1 LKRALK
7 KRVEAVLENTPS
19 EDALVEEVNQ
29 FNPRVN
35 RRVPTKAAMIGLAI
49 SMGASSFLVTQ
60 QSDQALAAE
69 PVASEKAASVTAAP
83 DTEVNFAPT
92 QKLESQAVS
101 SVSVPENPAIVE
113 PTAISHVP
121 GLGAKWQFAGNGIS
135 GNKKP
140 QAAEGL
146 SVPSV
151 NTKQQTANK
160 LSIAYGVAPAK
171 TTSLN
176 AQPQIVATVS
186 TQSSEVNAQLKAQ
199 QEFAINRLRQ
209 KSDRLRES
217 LTELHSEQS
226 KDASQSV
233 TVAASGM
240 NPGSIAPSIVATKS
254 NTQQSETLANT
265 SRASLVSRLKQS
277 SAAQL
282 PVNQT
287 PTSVAPSSVA
297 PSASSGYAV
306 KSGDTLAT
314 IAQRS
319 GTSVSELVKANNLNN
334 PNQLQ
339 ISQKLI
345 IPTAVE
351 SNIAQQTPMGLS
363 GNTSFTTTNTIA
375 AENASPKKV
384 ASGLVT
390 PENNVNPATAPSSTG
405 ANTVASTVT
414 PEVPNSALSYGVG
427 GETPIPKAFAQMQ
440 LAKRPPVTEN
450 KAKGNQR
457 LRSLKEEIERLQA
470 KYRSQE
476 SGNPVASEVA
486 EVNSAAVS
494 VPVYRPNAVSVP
506 VPVYRPNTA
515 AVPIPIYRPDAAVQ
529 IPVPR
534 PMQPTY
540 SAQPIQPRY
549 RGTVQANE
557 PVNPEFRQ
565 NSGIRVAT
573 PNVGNASQYFG
584 GMRGTAVSPEL
595 PPLAAVGDQDR
606 YLPKT
611 SIDENTPIPS
621 INPGSST
628 VGYIWPAK
636 GVLTSGFGR
645 RWGRPHKGIDIA
657 APTGTPVYAS
667 SDGVIEKAG
676 WNNGGYGNLVD
687 IRHADGTITR
697 YGHNSKILVG
707 AGQQVRQGQQIAL
720 MGSTGFSTGPHTH
733 FEIHPGGKAAV
744 NPIAFLPPRV

>member
-29 FNPRVN
+29 INPRVN

-49 SMGASSFLVTQ
+49 SMGATSFLVTQ

-101 SVSVPENPAIVE
+101 SVSVPENPVIVE
-113 PTAISHVP
+113 PTAISRVP
-121 GLGAKWQFAGNGIS
+121 GLGAKWQFAENGIS
-135 GNKKP
+135 GSKKP

-146 SVPSV
+146 NIPSA

-160 LSIAYGVAPAK
+160 LSIVYGVAPAK

-199 QEFAINRLRQ
+199 QEFAISRLQ
-209 KSDRLRES
+209 HKSNRLRES
-217 LTELHSEQS
+217 LTELRKTQSE
-226 KDASQSV
+226 DASLAVS
-233 TVAASGM
+233 TAASRM
-240 NPGSIAPSIVATKS
+240 NPGSIAPSVVATNS
-254 NTQQSETLANT
+254 NTQQPETLTKT
-265 SRASLVSRLKQS
+265 STTSLISRLKQEG
-277 SAAQL
+277 AAQS
-282 PVNQT
+282 PVSQM
-287 PTSVAPSSVA
+287 PTNVAPSSVS
-297 PSASSGYAV
+297 PSASSDYAV

-319 GTSVSELVKANNLNN
+319 GSSVSELVKANNLNN

-339 ISQKLI
+339 ISQKLV

-351 SNIAQQTPMGLS
+351 SNTAQQAPMGFS
-363 GNTSFTTTNTIA
+363 GSASFATKNTIA
-375 AENASPKKV
+375 AENASQRKV
-384 ASGLVT
+384 ASRLAI
-390 PENNVNPATAPSSTG
+390 PENKVNPATAPSSTA

-414 PEVPNSALSYGVG
+414 PEVPNSTFSYGVG

-476 SGNPVASEVA
+476 SGNPVASEVPE
-486 EVNSAAVS
+486 EVNNTAVS
-494 VPVYRPNAVSVP
+494 VPVYRS
-506 VPVYRPNTA
+506 NTA
-515 AVPIPIYRPDAAVQ
+515 AVPVPVYRPDAAVQ

-534 PMQPTY
+534 PMQPIYT
-540 SAQPIQPRY
+540 AQPVQPRY
-549 RGTVQANE
+549 RSSFQANE
-557 PVNPEFRQ
+557 PVNPEFMS

-584 GMRGTAVSPEL
+584 GTRGTSVSPEL
-595 PPLAAVGDQDR
+595 PPLTAAVGDQDR
-606 YLPKT
+606 YLPRT
-611 SIDENTPIPS
+611 SIDQNTPIPS

-628 VGYIWPAK
+628 SVGYIWPAK

-645 RWGRPHKGIDIA
+645 RWGRAHKGIDIA
-657 APTGTPVYAS
+657 APTGTPIYAS
-667 SDGVIEKAG
+667 ADGVIEKAG
-676 WNNGGYGNLVD
+676 WNNGGYGQLVD
-687 IRHADGTITR
+687 IRHADGSITR

-733 FEIHPGGKAAV
+733 FEIHPGGRAAA

>member
-7 KRVEAVLENTPS
+7 NRVEAVLENTPS
-19 EDALVEEVNQ
+19 EDAPVEEVNQ
-29 FNPRVN
+29 VNPRVN

-49 SMGASSFLVTQ
+49 SMGATSFLVTQ

-101 SVSVPENPAIVE
+101 SVSVPENPAYLE
-113 PTAISHVP
+113 PTAISQVP

-135 GNKKP
+135 GSRKL

-146 SVPSV
+146 DVSSV
-151 NTKQQTANK
+151 NTKLQTADK

-176 AQPQIVATVS
+176 AQPQIVASVS

-199 QEFAINRLRQ
+199 QEFAINRLQQ
-209 KSDRLRES
+209 KSTRLRES
-217 LTELHSEQS
+217 LTELRKTQSE
-226 KDASQSV
+226 DASQPAP
-233 TVAASGM
+233 VAASEM
-240 NPGSIAPSIVATKS
+240 NPDSIAPSIVATNS
-254 NTQQSETLANT
+254 NTQQSETLINT
-265 SRASLVSRLKQS
+265 STASLVSRLKQS
-277 SAAQL
+277 TATQL
-282 PVNQT
+282 PVSQM
-287 PTSVAPSSVA
+287 PTNVAPSSVA
-297 PSASSGYAV
+297 PSASSSYAV

-351 SNIAQQTPMGLS
+351 SNTAQETPMGFS
-363 GNTSFTTTNTIA
+363 GTATFATTNIIA
-375 AENASPKKV
+375 AENASQAKI
-384 ASGLVT
+384 ASGLAI
-390 PENNVNPATAPSSTG
+390 PENNVVPATAPSSTA

-414 PEVPNSALSYGVG
+414 PEVPNSDFSYAVG

-440 LAKRPPVTEN
+440 MAKRPPVTEN

-476 SGNPVASEVA
+476 SGNPVASEVP
-486 EVNSAAVS
+486 EVNNAAES
-494 VPVYRPNAVSVP
+494 VPVYRPNTAAVP

-515 AVPIPIYRPDAAVQ
+515 AVPIPVYRPDAAVQ

-549 RGTVQANE
+549 RGTVEANE
-557 PVNPEFRQ
+557 PVNPEFMP

-573 PNVGNASQYFG
+573 PNIGNASQYLG
-584 GMRGTAVSPEL
+584 GMRGTRVSPEL
-595 PPLAAVGDQDR
+595 PPLAAVDR
-606 YLPKT
+606 YLPR

-628 VGYIWPAK
+628 SVGYIWPAK
-636 GVLTSGFGR
+636 GVLTSGFGQ
-645 RWGRPHKGIDIA
+645 RWGRPHRGIDIA
-657 APTGTPVYAS
+657 APTGTPIYAAA
-667 SDGVIEKAG
+667 DGVIEKAG

-687 IRHADGTITR
+687 IRHADGSITR
-697 YGHNSKILVG
+697 YGHNSKILIA
-707 AGQQVRQGQQIAL
+707 AGQEVRQGQQIAL
-720 MGSTGFSTGPHTH
+720 MGSTGFSTGPHSH